1 MEFRRLAHLAPT
13 LTLPMASALDGALYA
28 VKSDVDVN
36 VREARYSF
44 ARYIERL
51 TIAEWVDVF
60 VVRGVVHPV
69 VVVTTPWW
77 VPLTKLHQIGA
88 FPNEA
93 SLTLLPLARAAATTH
108 HEKID
113 RLMLFGDA
121 AAGVRGFCDLL
132 TTPSSWWFN
141 ATPEVV
147 RQEADRRKSS
157 GDTAGWE
164 TARAVFAIEL
174 EQLPPQWTRDGGSG
188 EPCLEFLLLS
198 RVAGVVPG
206 AVK

>member
-1 MEFRRLAHLAPT
+1 MQLSHLAPM
-13 LTLPMASALDGALYA
+13 LTIPGALALSGALPTVRAA
-28 VKSDVDVN
+28 VGTD

-44 ARYIERL
+44 AMYIER
-51 TIAEWVDVF
+51 TNINSWADVF
-60 VVRGVVHPV
+60 VAEVAHPI

-77 VPLTKLHQIGA
+77 LPLTKLHQIGA
-88 FPNEA
+88 IPGTA
-93 SLTLLPLARAAATTH
+93 VSTLLPLARAAATTH

-121 AAGVRGFCDLL
+121 AAGVRGFSDLL
-132 TTPSSWWFN
+132 TTASSWWFN

-147 RQEADRRKSS
+147 RQEADRRKAS
-157 GDTAGWE
+157 GDTAGWA

-174 EQLPPQWTRDGGSG
+174 EQLPPQWIRPGGSG

-198 RVAGVVPG
+198 RVAGVVLG
-206 AVK
+206 AAK